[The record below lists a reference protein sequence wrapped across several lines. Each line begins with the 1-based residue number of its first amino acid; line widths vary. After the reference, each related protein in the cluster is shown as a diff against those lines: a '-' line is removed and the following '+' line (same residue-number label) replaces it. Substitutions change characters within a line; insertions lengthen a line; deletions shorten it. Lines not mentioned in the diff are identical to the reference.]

1 MLLLGTA
8 SSWASGSPA
17 ANPPRFQEHAGLA
30 LMAFYLGIRA
40 QTSAVTKL
48 WYLIK
53 ATWGYF
59 VSFKEFC
66 R

>member
-1 MLLLGTA
+1 M
-8 SSWASGSPA
+8 
-17 ANPPRFQEHAGLA
+17 
-30 LMAFYLGIRA
+30 GIRA

-59 VSFKEFC
+59 VSFKEFF